1 MPTALTT
8 AIVGASDRCL
18 VGGHLQV
25 AFRVP
30 AASLTTTVW
39 VLFCLGLLTFML
51 TTVARYTACCLRGT
65 QVKGLRLGSHL
76 HCWTS
81 EYCFSYQ
88 VTQASSAQWG
98 DRRGPG
104 LPHVRQFIYC
114 RLGTL
119 NAVQAE

>member
-1 MPTALTT
+1 MSGWGPPSGSLSSTRRIA
-8 AIVGASDRCL
+8 DDHL
-18 VGGHLQV
+18 VG
-25 AFRVP
+25 
-30 AASLTTTVW
+30 S
-39 VLFCLGLLTFML
+39 VLFRLLTFML